1 MAYCSHCG
9 KPLAEGDV
17 FCSGCGRPVT
27 GGGAGPSLGRE
38 AAWDGRVRR
47 CPNCGETLESL
58 IAYCPSCGCEIRDR
72 EASESLSELADRIAR
87 VDEKKNDLPKKKG
100 LFASA
105 DWLTQ
110 IAELNQQKAS
120 IIRSFPIPS
129 DVEEIKEFVI
139 LAASSVDAESYS
151 SFQTR
156 HNSSSSR
163 EVSDA
168 WLAKCEQAMRKARLA
183 SMRQCDVSALQDSVD
198 AAKDRI
204 RRAKRKGILQWV
216 GLFSWLPISLVIIV
230 AVSVT
235 LPGRIRDENARLEGV
250 VEEIEHDLDDGE
262 YLHALLLADSLE
274 LQVGGDANLETTWE
288 INREYWMNRVV
299 DEAGE
304 NGVDLSERAEQMNE
318 ERNIENE
325 SSSERIQRNIDEFNE
340 EMSKAQEAFENAMNS
355 FTTGG
360 E

>member
-17 FCSGCGRPVT
+17 FCSGCGHPVT
-27 GGGAGPSLGRE
+27 GGGAGPLFGRE
-38 AAWDGRVRR
+38 AVWDGRIRR
-47 CPNCGETLESL
+47 CPNCGEALESL

-87 VDEKKNDLPKKKG
+87 VDEMKNDLPKKEG
-100 LFASA
+100 LFASV

-156 HNSSSSR
+156 HSSSFSR
-163 EVSDA
+163 EISDA

-183 SMRQCDVSALQDSVD
+183 SMRQSDVNALQDSVD
-198 AAKDRI
+198 AAKGRI
-204 RRAKRKGILQWV
+204 RRAKRKGILKWV
-216 GLFSWLPISLVIIV
+216 GLFSWLPICLVIIV
-230 AVSVT
+230 AVSIT
-235 LPGRIRDENARLEGV
+235 LPGRIRDENTRLEGV
-250 VEEIEHDLDDGE
+250 VEEIEHALDDGE

-274 LQVGGDANLETTWE
+274 SQVGGDENFETTWD
-288 INREYWMNRVV
+288 INREYWMDRVV
-299 DEAGE
+299 DEAEE

-318 ERNIENE
+318 ERSIENE

-340 EMSKAQEAFENAMNS
+340 EMGKAQEAFENAMNG